1 MTKKALTSLI
11 LCLVILLSCSLEE
24 DDVVLVSIEDAPNV
38 IIKSSVSG
46 VGFDIPLNYFYR
58 GYTKGYGWLGFSK
71 EDIEGT
77 RRDEVDFLNLYMLY
91 PDFSPV
97 TKENLKDF
105 QVLGLGKVIRA
116 GFTHFRQW
124 GYEFNKSF
132 DFDQSGLREND
143 PKVPSMYHYYWN
155 NSDIYLKHKYNAS
168 HDRVLPDQ
176 TAIRCGDQSF
186 WKYESPGCEVKTT
199 YRPSAE
205 LQKLEG
211 INGDMVWEL
220 KYYFSASY
228 LSEWQ
233 EIDKHL
239 KSLFD
244 QFLKNAKSSN

>member
-24 DDVVLVSIEDAPNV
+24 DDVVQVSIEDAPNV

-71 EDIEGT
+71 EEIEGT

-105 QVLGLGKVIRA
+105 QVLGWGKRIMV
-116 GFTHFRQW
+116 GFTHFREW
-124 GYEFNKSF
+124 GYGYNKSF
-132 DFDQSGLREND
+132 DFDQSGLGEED
-143 PKVPSMYHYYWN
+143 PKVPGMYHYYWN
-155 NSDIYLKHKYNAS
+155 QTDWYLKYKYNAS

-176 TAIRCGDQSF
+176 TAISCDDEEIF
-186 WKYESPGCEVKTT
+186 KHESPDCTVKTT

-211 INGDMVWEL
+211 INSDMVWEL
-220 KYYFSASY
+220 KYSFSASY
-228 LSEWQ
+228 LPEW
-233 EIDKHL
+233 EKIDKHL